1 MKKYILIL
9 GLVTSF
15 SSFAD
20 SVCVSSP
27 GKLNCGAGS
36 IATLPGDAY
45 GTVSLN
51 GTKVTDSTTT
61 TAGKFSANSA
71 SLNNVMIT
79 AGTVNIAASQLTGDK
94 IQIMSGAM
102 NLNKSKI
109 QSKAVLYSPNVNLL
123 QSITQSLEINSSQ
136 ATQNLIVNLGAGSVV
151 NGDITFN
158 NGHGELCLDGGK
170 FTGKLSGGVVHQ
182 GSCSI

>member
-1 MKKYILIL
+1 MNKLLFIL
-9 GLVTSF
+9 GLVASF
-15 SSFAD
+15 SGFAD

-36 IATLPGDAY
+36 IATLPGDFY
-45 GTVSLN
+45 GSVNLD
-51 GTKVTDSTTT
+51 GTKVTNSTNT
-61 TAGKFSANSA
+61 TAGKFLANAA

-79 AGTVNIAASQLTGDK
+79 AGTTDLSSSELIGDK
-94 IQIMSGAM
+94 IQIISGTI
-102 NLNKSKI
+102 NLNKTKI
-109 QSKAVLYSPNVNLL
+109 QSKALLFSPNINLL
-123 QSITQSLEINSSQ
+123 KSTTQSLEIDSSQ

-158 NGHGELCLDGGK
+158 NGHGELCLNGGK
-170 FTGKLSGGVVHQ
+170 FTGKLSGGVTHQ